1 MAQAD
6 DVGALLMAAAGD
18 AVKAL
23 TFEVQANLI
32 AAAPVDTGH
41 VRRNFVQS
49 IGVPFDG
56 EDDGAAQA
64 AGQAEML
71 SYKIGDGDTY
81 VTNNVDYLQ
90 YLVLGSS
97 TQAPAGWDLI
107 AIDQAVATIQAQYDG
122 LQLDVTSSSGVSARG
137 AGAAAGMASAYSP
150 FGGDE

>member
-1 MAQAD
+1 VAQAD
-6 DVGALLMAAAGD
+6 DVGAMLMAAAGD

-23 TFEVQANLI
+23 TLEVAANLI

-41 VRRNFVQS
+41 ARRNFVPS
-49 IGVPFDG
+49 IGAAHDG
-56 EDDGAAQA
+56 EDDGGAQA
-64 AGQAEML
+64 AGQAELL

-122 LQLDVTSSSGVSARG
+122 IQLDVTSSSDVSARG
-137 AGAAAGMASAYSP
+137 AGAAAGVASAYSP

>member
-1 MAQAD
+1 VAQAD

>member
-1 MAQAD
+1 VAQAD
-6 DVGALLMAAAGD
+6 DVGALLMAVAGD

-41 VRRNFVQS
+41 VRRNFVTS
-49 IGVPFDG
+49 ISVPFDG

-64 AGQAEML
+64 AGQAELL

-97 TQAPAGWDLI
+97 TQAPAGFDLI

-122 LQLDVTSSSGVSARG
+122 VQLDVTSSSDVSARG
-137 AGAAAGMASAYSP
+137 ASAAAGLAGAYSP